1 MCKGYIP
8 ARRQDVRDL
17 RSVAENSFTWPQM
30 PLANPSPKSSSF
42 SMPSESP
49 VQRYPVVDG
58 SQNSAWYK
66 KGHES
71 LPHLAELNLPTALLQ
86 YSHESNLATSCLLD
100 GINVGFR
107 SAYSFSNLRPAQP
120 IEPTIM
126 AMSGV
131 RLRGLRDKL
140 TGPFLGKSS
149 CAGHLA
155 RH

>member
-17 RSVAENSFTWPQM
+17 RSVAENSFTWSQM

-42 SMPSESP
+42 SMLSESP
-49 VQRYPVVDG
+49 FQRYPVVDD
-58 SQNSAWYK
+58 SQNSAWYM

-86 YSHESNLATSCLLD
+86 YSHESNLTTSFLLD
-100 GINVGFR
+100 GIKVGFR
-107 SAYSFSNLRPAQP
+107 SANSVPNLRSAQP

-126 AMSGV
+126 TMTGV
-131 RLRGLRDKL
+131 HLRGLRDKL

-149 CAGHLA
+149 GAGHLA

>member
-17 RSVAENSFTWPQM
+17 RSVAENTFIWPQM

-42 SMPSESP
+42 NMPSESP
-49 VQRYPVVDG
+49 FQRYPVVDG
-58 SQNSAWYK
+58 SQNSTSYM

-71 LPHLAELNLPTALLQ
+71 LPHFAELNLPTSLPHH
-86 YSHESNLATSCLLD
+86 SHESNLATSFLLD
-100 GINVGFR
+100 GIKVGFR
-107 SAYSFSNLRPAQP
+107 SANSFPNLRPAQP

-126 AMSGV
+126 TMTGV
-131 RLRGLRDKL
+131 QLRGPIDKL
-140 TGPFLGKSS
+140 TGPFLEKSS
-149 CAGHLA
+149 GTGHLA